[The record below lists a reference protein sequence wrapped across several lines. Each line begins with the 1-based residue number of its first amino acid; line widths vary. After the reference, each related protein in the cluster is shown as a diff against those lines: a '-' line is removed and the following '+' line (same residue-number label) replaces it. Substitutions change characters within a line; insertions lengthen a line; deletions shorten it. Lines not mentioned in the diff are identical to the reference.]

1 MSTLRSVAPV
11 FATTALDR
19 WLDHYRALGFTVER
33 YGSPRQD

>member
-1 MSTLRSVAPV
+1 VSTLRSVAPV
-11 FATTALDR
+11 VATTALDR